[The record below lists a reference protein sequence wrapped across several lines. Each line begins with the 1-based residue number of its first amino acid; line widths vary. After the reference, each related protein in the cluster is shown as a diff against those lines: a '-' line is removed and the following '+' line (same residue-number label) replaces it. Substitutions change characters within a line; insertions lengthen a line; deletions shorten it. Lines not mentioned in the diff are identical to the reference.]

1 MPLYL
6 MCSLINCNMMTS
18 CKGGRCCASFIST
31 QPLLSTQQGG
41 NTWFKTHGVPAGWP
55 VSSAEM
61 NDSLLRQSEFMVRG
75 IDYLP
80 DSVKRRQLQKKYLP
94 KFLRVD
100 PHTWSVSYMHFL
112 SHRGKTDNTIISVT
126 PGCSRSG
133 SQSTLRGL
141 SPVWSYDDD
150 VFSAR
155 RQSHTS
161 TPDTIS
167 ITDEAASDWRTY
179 EHFSFENL
187 VMSGGGS
194 KGYAYIGALKVSW
207 NLYSCYKYPV

>member
-1 MPLYL
+1 
-6 MCSLINCNMMTS
+6 MMTS
-18 CKGGRCCASFIST
+18 NKGDRSCASSVST
-31 QPLLSTQQGG
+31 QPVCSTVQGSK
-41 NTWFKTHGVPAGWP
+41 TWFKYHGVFSAWP
-55 VSSAEM
+55 VASTEVD
-61 NDSLLRQSEFMVRG
+61 DSILHQSEFMVRG

-80 DSVKRRQLQKKYLP
+80 ESEKRRQLRRKHLP

-112 SHRGKTDNTIISVT
+112 NHRVKTDNTIANVT
-126 PGCSRSG
+126 PGCSRSA

-155 RQSHTS
+155 RQSLTS

-179 EHFSFENL
+179 EHFNFENL

-207 NLYSCYKYPV
+207 NLCSSYSRAVC